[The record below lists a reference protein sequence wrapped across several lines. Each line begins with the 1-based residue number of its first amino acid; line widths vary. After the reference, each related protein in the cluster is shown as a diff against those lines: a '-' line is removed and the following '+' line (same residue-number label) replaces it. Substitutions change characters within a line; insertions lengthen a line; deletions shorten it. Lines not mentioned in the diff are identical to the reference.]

1 MKMTKILGVTLAL
14 FAVALLFVALGLLG
28 NVPEW
33 LTIVLIAVAL
43 IAFLAAAVLRSQ
55 LRLRIQDSA
64 PRYRASLLTHLWEE
78 RHHREW

>member
-1 MKMTKILGVTLAL
+1 MKSTKILGVTLAI

-33 LTIVLIAVAL
+33 LTILLLGLAL
-43 IAFLAAAVLRSQ
+43 IAFLGSALLRTQLRS
-55 LRLRIQDSA
+55 RIRESA
-64 PRYRASLLTHLWEE
+64 KRYRASLLKHIWEE